1 MRAKGFPLLI
11 PLVILTAS
19 PGCDNVEWGGTEFTV
34 EPPPAVEAP
43 PVDEDAEFEEVR
55 PDPVVLGP
63 LLYLV
68 QRQGDGRG
76 RLLPVAVRGPD
87 GYGPLPDPAET
98 PDLVERFPL
107 ERWEAGTEFILFS
120 GGVRSG
126 ILTSDGSSELDAS
139 WCLPRAV
146 GGGSLELRPGAMEQE
161 WFLALRRDDPG
172 ETPSSLE
179 PLGPVAVDDDV
190 RNASLDA
197 ARALI
202 PRLGVPWPPSV
213 LGIRERIGTFIDGEG
228 NRALAVSFVFDDG
241 LRVGT
246 PGPNAYSLF
255 IISSEVEGAWEPAF
269 SWHQRTSGADKQ
281 VPGFLAAHDVRATG
295 SPDMVFE
302 LFGADDRWIAIL
314 GGPDDPSII
323 FRDPCGR
330 DPAPN
335 ALRVHR

>member
-1 MRAKGFPLLI
+1 MRAKGFPLLV

-19 PGCDNVEWGGTEFTV
+19 AGCDNVEWGGTEFTV

-43 PVDEDAEFEEVR
+43 AAEEDAAFEEVSLE
-55 PDPVVLGP
+55 PVVLAP

-68 QRQGDGRG
+68 QRQEGGRG
-76 RLLPVAVRGPD
+76 RLIPVAVRGPG

-107 ERWEAGTEFILFS
+107 ERWEAGTEFVLFS

-126 ILTSDGSSELDAS
+126 ILTSDGTSELDAS

-146 GGGSLELRPGAMEQE
+146 GSGGLELRPGAMDQE
-161 WFLALRRDDPG
+161 WFVALRRDDLG
-172 ETPSSLE
+172 ETPSLE

-197 ARALI
+197 ARTLI

-213 LGIRERIGTFIDGEG
+213 LGIRERIDTFVEGEG

-241 LRVGT
+241 LRVGV

-255 IISSEVEGAWEPAF
+255 IISVEGEDAWEPAF
-269 SWHQRTSGADKQ
+269 SWYQRTSGTDKQ

-295 SPDMVFE
+295 EPEMIFE
-302 LFGADDRWIAIL
+302 LFGVDDRWMAIL
-314 GGPDDPSII
+314 GGPDGPSIL